1 MTEQTSK
8 GTTRCRNSG
17 PLSIYEALVLPKGP
31 KRFRVSTGAGS
42 GTAPVRLHPTLYAK
56 NNLKAF
62 LILVPMH

>member
-17 PLSIYEALVLPKGP
+17 PLSIYEALVLP